1 MAIDFKIKDYQK
13 INKIRTPIHDNKQR
27 EPEVIFS
34 RSAVFQAPRLSVLQN
49 LNKLNNNNNSN
60 TNNNTGFSLRVPQI
74 PLNGSKTVRITTF
87 CSFLIIHLRK
97 VVQEYL
103 AMIRQFVKIFP
114 KTEKLVR
121 TGPSLRIQIQIRT
134 QTVLTY
140 SKRPWKTSKKMKSKD
155 LILNLFKVGGKIQAF
170 QVQMKIKSFLLGEL
184 VDANLF

>member
-74 PLNGSKTVRITTF
+74 TLNGSKTVRITIF

-134 QTVLTY
+134 QTVLT
-140 SKRPWKTSKKMKSKD
+140 
-155 LILNLFKVGGKIQAF
+155 
-170 QVQMKIKSFLLGEL
+170 
-184 VDANLF
+184 

>member
-1 MAIDFKIKDYQK
+1 MAIDFKIEDYQK
-13 INKIRTPIHDNKQR
+13 INKIRTPIYDNKKR
-27 EPEVIFS
+27 EPEVISS

-74 PLNGSKTVRITTF
+74 TLNGSKTVRISTF

-121 TGPSLRIQIQIRT
+121 TGPSLRIQIQIRI
-134 QTVLTY
+134 QTVLT
-140 SKRPWKTSKKMKSKD
+140 
-155 LILNLFKVGGKIQAF
+155 
-170 QVQMKIKSFLLGEL
+170 
-184 VDANLF
+184 